1 MPALD
6 FIHDFRLSDA
16 PDYAVERCFLSLLD
30 LLGIA
35 AAATQTRLSAIIRDH
50 SAEEFGGPLPMMFD
64 NRRSSAQGVA
74 LAAGMTIDSLDGHD
88 GFNPAKGHIG
98 CPLFPA
104 IFAMALENDLTGTE
118 FLEALL
124 MGYEFGARASVA
136 QHATVP
142 DYHTSGSWGAVTAA
156 SACARLMR
164 LSPEETRHA
173 LGIAEFHG
181 PRSQMMRCIDHP
193 TMLKD
198 GSGWGAMTGVAAA
211 KLARK
216 GFTGAPAITIE
227 EADSYW
233 ADLGCLL
240 YTSPSP
246 RDQRGS
252 RMPSSA

>member
-16 PDYAVERCFLSLLD
+16 PDYTVDDISQLAD

-35 AAATQTRLSAIIRDH
+35 AAATKPGLLRLSAIT
-50 SAEEFGGPLPMMFD
+50 AEEFGGPLPIMFD

-118 FLEALL
+118 LLEALL

-142 DYHTSGSWGAVTAA
+142 DYHTSGSWGPLQRHPP
-156 SACARLMR
+156 AR
-164 LSPEETRHA
+164 A
-173 LGIAEFHG
+173 
-181 PRSQMMRCIDHP
+181 
-193 TMLKD
+193 
-198 GSGWGAMTGVAAA
+198 
-211 KLARK
+211 
-216 GFTGAPAITIE
+216 
-227 EADSYW
+227 
-233 ADLGCLL
+233 
-240 YTSPSP
+240 
-246 RDQRGS
+246 
-252 RMPSSA
+252 